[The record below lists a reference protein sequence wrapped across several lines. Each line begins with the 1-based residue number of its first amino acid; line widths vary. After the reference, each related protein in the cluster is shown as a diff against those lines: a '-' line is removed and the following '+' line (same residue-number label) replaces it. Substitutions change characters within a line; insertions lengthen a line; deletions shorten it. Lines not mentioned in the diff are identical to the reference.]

1 MSMEPNRE
9 RSLFGIPH
17 LSLRSIILGAFGS
30 CIITASS
37 MYVALRMSALPWPTI
52 FVAVLSMALLKALG
66 KTTHNEINATQ
77 TAMSAGAL
85 VAGGL
90 AFTLPGLWIT
100 GIWKVGPD
108 GGQDFTRAHFWQV
121 LAIALAGVFLGAI
134 FTWFLRRRF
143 VEKEAL
149 PYPIGKAA
157 ADTIV
162 VGDAG
167 GKKSAVL
174 FGTMGFAAIFTYVRD
189 SLGWIPASLS
199 SKWLYAKNFYL
210 GIWLSPMAVGIGY
223 IIGTLYTGVWFLGA
237 VLSYLIIIPLGT
249 LLKIFPSAQAAVT
262 FKNTLG
268 IGLMVGTGIG
278 ILIAYLS
285 GLIQKSLAK
294 NKPPAEASSQE
305 KKRFQGK
312 ERNWTLIALAISF
325 VLTILGGLG
334 PIPSLLLMLGVVVTS
349 SMAAMITGETGI
361 NPMEIFGIIV
371 LLAIRVFIPID
382 TTTAF
387 FIAAVVA
394 VACGYAG
401 DMLNDYKTGH
411 ILGTNPVVQM
421 IMNLVGGVVGAVVAA
436 FAMFAVIGQYGGV
449 GIEKGLPAG
458 QAFMVSQMVKGIGDP
473 LVFGAA
479 AILGALLYL
488 VKVPVMTLGIGVYLP
503 FEISAP
509 MFIGGLLR
517 WVTDRFKSKSVE
529 TGNIAASGMFG
540 GEGITGV
547 AIALLKMFTGG

>member
-1 MSMEPNRE
+1 MSKEPHQE
-9 RSLFGIPH
+9 RSFCGIAQ
-17 LSLRSIILGAFGS
+17 LSLRGIILGILGS
-30 CIITASS
+30 CVITASS

-77 TAMSAGAL
+77 TAMSAGAM

-90 AFTLPGLWIT
+90 AFTLPGLWIA
-100 GIWKVGPD
+100 GIWK
-108 GGQDFTRAHFWQV
+108 GQALTATHFWQV
-121 LAIALAGVFLGAI
+121 LAIALAGVLLGSI

-157 ADTIV
+157 ADTIL

-167 GKKSAVL
+167 GKKAAVL
-174 FGTMGFAAIFTYVRD
+174 FGTMGFAAIFTYLRD
-189 SLGWIPASLS
+189 SLGWIPAALA

-249 LLKIFPSAQAAVT
+249 LFKVFPSAQAAVL
-262 FKNTLG
+262 FKNTAG
-268 IGLMVGTGIG
+268 IGLMVGTGLG
-278 ILIAYLS
+278 ILIAYLMT
-285 GLIQKSLAK
+285 LIKKSIAQ
-294 NKPPAEASSQE
+294 NKLQIEPTSTE
-305 KKRFQGK
+305 KKRFQGT

-325 VLTILGGLG
+325 VLSVVAGIGT
-334 PIPSLLLMLGVVVTS
+334 IPSLLLMLGVVVTS
-349 SMAAMITGETGI
+349 AMAAMITGETGI
-361 NPMEIFGIIV
+361 NPMEIFGIII
-371 LLAIRVFIPID
+371 LLAIRVIIPLD
-382 TTTAF
+382 TTSAF

-394 VACGYAG
+394 VTCGYAG
-401 DMLNDYKTGH
+401 DLLNDYKAGH
-411 ILGTNPVVQM
+411 ILGTNPVAQLILHV
-421 IMNLVGGVVGAVVAA
+421 IGGVVGAVIAA
-436 FAMFAVIGQYGGV
+436 FAMFAIIGQYGGV

-473 LVFGAA
+473 LVFGVAA
-479 AILGALLYL
+479 AIGALLYL
-488 VKVPVMTLGIGVYLP
+488 LKVPVMTLGIGVYLP

-509 MFIGGLLR
+509 MFVGGLLR
-517 WVTDRFKSKSVE
+517 WFTDRFHPKSVE
-529 TGNIAASGMFG
+529 NGHTAASGMFG

-547 AIALLKMFTGG
+547 GIALLKMFTGG

>member
-1 MSMEPNRE
+1 MSTEPNQE
-9 RSLFGIPH
+9 RSFLGISQ
-17 LSLRSIILGAFGS
+17 LSLRSIILGTLGS

-77 TAMSAGAL
+77 TAMSAGAM

-100 GIWKVGPD
+100 GIWKGKA
-108 GGQDFTRAHFWQV
+108 FTLAHFWPV
-121 LAIALAGVFLGAI
+121 LAIALAGVLLGTI

-143 VEKEAL
+143 VVKEAL

-162 VGDAG
+162 VGDTG

-174 FGTMGFAAIFTYVRD
+174 FGTMGFGALFTFFRD
-189 SLGWIPASLS
+189 SLGWIPASIA

-249 LLKIFPSAQAAVT
+249 QFKIFLSAQAAVQ

-268 IGLMVGTGIG
+268 IGFMVGTGVG
-278 ILIAYLS
+278 ILIIYLMN
-285 GLIQKSLAK
+285 LIKKSLAK
-294 NKPPAEASSQE
+294 NKPQTGQAANET
-305 KKRFQGK
+305 KRFAGK
-312 ERNWTLIALAISF
+312 ERNWTLLALAVSF
-325 VLTILGGLG
+325 VLTVVSGIGI
-334 PIPSLLLMLGVVVTS
+334 IPSLLLMLGVVVTS
-349 SMAAMITGETGI
+349 AMAAMITGETGI
-361 NPMEIFGIIV
+361 NPMEIFGIII
-371 LLAIRVFIPID
+371 LLAIRVIIPID
-382 TTTAF
+382 ATSAF
-387 FIAAVVA
+387 FIAAAVA
-394 VACGYAG
+394 VTCGYAG
-401 DMLNDYKTGH
+401 DLLNDYKAGH
-411 ILGTNPVVQM
+411 ILGTNPVAQLILHV
-421 IMNLVGGVVGAVVAA
+421 IGGIVGAVIAT
-436 FAMFAVIGQYGGV
+436 FAMFAIVGQYGGV
-449 GIEKGLPAG
+449 GIDKGLPAG

-473 LVFGAA
+473 MVFGVAA
-479 AILGALLYL
+479 AIGALLYL
-488 VKVPVMTLGIGVYLP
+488 LKVPVMTLGIGVYLP

-517 WVTDRFKSKSVE
+517 WITDRFNSKSVE
-529 TGNIAASGMFG
+529 NGTIAASGMFG

-547 AIALLKMFTGG
+547 GIALIKMFTGG

>member
-1 MSMEPNRE
+1 MSVEPNQE
-9 RSLFGIPH
+9 RSIFGISQ
-17 LSLRSIILGAFGS
+17 LSLRSVILGILGS

-77 TAMSAGAL
+77 TAMSAGAM

-100 GIWKVGPD
+100 GTWKGKA
-108 GGQDFTRAHFWQV
+108 FTATHFWQV
-121 LAIALAGVFLGAI
+121 FAIALAGVLLGTV

-143 VEKEAL
+143 VEREAL

-167 GKKSAVL
+167 GRKSAVL
-174 FGTMGFAAIFTYVRD
+174 FGTMGFAALFTYFRD
-189 SLGWIPASLS
+189 SLGWIPAAIS

-237 VLSYLIIIPLGT
+237 LLSYLIIIPLGT
-249 LLKIFPSAQAAVT
+249 LLKIFPSTQAAVL
-262 FKNTLG
+262 FKNTVG
-268 IGLMVGTGIG
+268 IGLMVGTGLG
-278 ILIAYLS
+278 ILIAYLTA
-285 GLIQKSLAK
+285 LMKKSITK
-294 NKPPAEASSQE
+294 NKLPVEQTSNE
-305 KKRFQGK
+305 KKWFQGK

-325 VLTILGGLG
+325 VLTIVGGIG

-349 SMAAMITGETGI
+349 AMAAMITGETGI
-361 NPMEIFGIIV
+361 NPMEIFGIII
-371 LLAIRVFIPID
+371 LLAIRVIIPINA
-382 TTTAF
+382 TSAF
-387 FIAAVVA
+387 FIAATVA
-394 VACGYAG
+394 VTCGYAG
-401 DMLNDYKTGH
+401 DLLNDYKAGH
-411 ILGTNPVVQM
+411 ILGTNPVAQ
-421 IMNLVGGVVGAVVAA
+421 LVLHVIGGIVGAVIAS
-436 FAMFAVIGQYGGV
+436 FAMFAIIGQYGGV

-473 LVFGAA
+473 AVFGVAA
-479 AILGALLYL
+479 AIGALLYL
-488 VKVPVMTLGIGVYLP
+488 FKIPVMTLGIGIYLP

-517 WVTDRFKSKSVE
+517 WITDRFNPKSVE
-529 TGNIAASGMFG
+529 NGNIAASGMFG

-547 AIALLKMFTGG
+547 GIALLKMITGG